1 MDTMEL
7 IAQAVGIAAMAF
19 NILSYQQKTRARAIG
34 FQFFGS
40 ALFAANYF
48 LLGAMVGGIL
58 NLVGTVRAI
67 VFLNKEKLQAQRL
80 PWLFGF
86 TAVYLMSYVLT
97 FTVFGKELTPFN
109 MIVEFLPVVGMTATT
124 ISFRLTDAKAI
135 RRYGL
140 ISSPSWLV
148 YNIVNFSIGA
158 ICCEVLSLG
167 SILIGM
173 LRFDVRKN
181 KT

>member
-1 MDTMEL
+1 MSLITL
-7 IAQAVGIAAMAF
+7 IAQLVGIAAMAF

-40 ALFAANYF
+40 ALFAVNYF

-86 TAVYLMSYVLT
+86 TAVYLASYVLT
-97 FTVFGKELTPFN
+97 FTVFGKALTPFN
-109 MIVEFLPVVGMTATT
+109 LIVEFLPVIGMTATT
-124 ISFRLTDAKAI
+124 ISFRLTDAKSI

-140 ISSPSWLV
+140 ISSPSWLI
-148 YNIVNFSIGA
+148 YNIVNVSIGA

-173 LRFDVRKN
+173 LRYDRK
-181 KT
+181 K